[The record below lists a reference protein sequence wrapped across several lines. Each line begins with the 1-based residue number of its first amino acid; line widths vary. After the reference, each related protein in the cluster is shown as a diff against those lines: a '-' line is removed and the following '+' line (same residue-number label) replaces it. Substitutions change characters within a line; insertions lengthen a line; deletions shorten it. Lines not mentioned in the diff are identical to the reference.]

1 MLLKG
6 VLDPVKTLLIQA
18 GKAFNLSG
26 VGAYKTVWDVFAPI
40 DHIGTLVADLP
51 VKQYK
56 MVGDEEV
63 EVLNSQTYNL
73 LFHKSSTLDTG
84 KDFLKAMTT
93 YYILTG
99 DAYGWLI
106 GSIDNPLEIWYLMSQ
121 NTTAVPGTSLNE
133 PIKTYDYQN
142 EYNET
147 QKFPPE
153 EILHIKTFNPSSRID
168 GLSVVDV
175 ARRILDSQVA
185 GEDWNIDVMRND
197 GTPAGAWVVEGIL
210 TTEQLQELKKGIKE
224 E

>member
-1 MLLKG
+1 MGWFSNKKQQFSMLLKG

-51 VKQYK
+51 VKQFRK
-56 MVGDEEV
+56 EGDEEV
-63 EVLNSQTYNL
+63 EVLNSQVYNL

-84 KDFLKAMTT
+84 KDFMKAMTT

-106 GSIDNPLEIWYLMSQ
+106 GGIANPLEIWYLMSQ
-121 NTTAVPGTSLNE
+121 NTTAIPGASLNE

-153 EILHIKTFNPSSRID
+153 EIL
-168 GLSVVDV
+168 
-175 ARRILDSQVA
+175 
-185 GEDWNIDVMRND
+185 
-197 GTPAGAWVVEGIL
+197 
-210 TTEQLQELKKGIKE
+210 
-224 E
+224 